1 LKSLIEFKGDL
12 KMTAKQLEEISYAAQ
27 RLNKSVQQI
36 YAMVREGIL
45 PSGVVVKLGRSI
57 RIDPDALEEF
67 IKSGGK
73 PLEGGW
79 RKDANI

>member
-1 LKSLIEFKGDL
+1 
-12 KMTAKQLEEISYAAQ
+12 MTAKQLEEISYAAQ

-73 PLEGGW
+73 PLQGGW
-79 RKDANI
+79 RKDTNV